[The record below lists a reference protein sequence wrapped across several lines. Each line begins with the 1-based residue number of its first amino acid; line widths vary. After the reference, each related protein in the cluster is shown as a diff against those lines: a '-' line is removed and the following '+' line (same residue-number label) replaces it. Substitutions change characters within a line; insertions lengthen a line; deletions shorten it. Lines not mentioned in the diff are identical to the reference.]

1 MCTKLTSQLNVL
13 VLEIDDYK
21 SVFERFHVEDLWRVK
36 DLIESTDFDEPK
48 QGLWAK
54 HDTDLAW

>member
-21 SVFERFHVEDLWRVK
+21 SVFERFHVEDL
-36 DLIESTDFDEPK
+36 
-48 QGLWAK
+48 
-54 HDTDLAW
+54 